1 MKKKIY
7 FIISIFL
14 LIIIS
19 SCSGYKPIFSSTDLK
34 IEIVDHSIKGNKKL
48 GNKIYSQ
55 LYRVFKSGEN
65 NSNTK
70 NVSIILEVSKDK
82 KPTVKN
88 SAGKILE
95 YKIIV
100 NSEIIINDFITGEK
114 ILDQNFDS
122 SLNYKVQN
130 QYSDTLNLENR
141 SIENLVN
148 NIYQKILLV
157 LSQKI

>member
-1 MKKKIY
+1 MKKLRNLL
-7 FIISIFL
+7 FIGL
-14 LIIIS
+14 VYTLIN
-19 SCSGYKPIFSSTDLK
+19 SCSGYEPIFSSKNLQFQINDY
-34 IEIVDHSIKGNKKL
+34 EINGDQII
-48 GNKIYSQ
+48 GNKIFSK
-55 LYRVFKSGEN
+55 LNSLSKSDPSVKSVSLKI
-65 NSNTK
+65 NSTKTK
-70 NVSIILEVSKDK
+70 N
-82 KPTVKN
+82 PTVKN

>member
-1 MKKKIY
+1 MKKLRNLL
-7 FIISIFL
+7 FIGL
-14 LIIIS
+14 VYTLIN
-19 SCSGYKPIFSSTDLK
+19 SCSGYEPIFSSKNLQFQINDY
-34 IEIVDHSIKGNKKL
+34 EINGDQII
-48 GNKIYSQ
+48 GNKIFSK
-55 LYRVFKSGEN
+55 LNSLSKSDPSVKSVN
-65 NSNTK
+65 LKINSTKTK
-70 NVSIILEVSKDK
+70 N
-82 KPTVKN
+82 PTVKN
-88 SAGKILE
+88 SAGKVLE